1 MATSEPAAQAAD
13 PPRLNGRP
21 LVVIG
26 GGEHARVVIEAA
38 RSQREAWRLLG
49 VVDRDPAARTT
60 ALLDVAHLGD
70 DDDLLATL
78 SMTAPDERPWLVIGF
93 GGGAADAVRRAAA
106 VARFGQGSRW
116 ATLVHATAWV
126 APSATLGEGT
136 VVLAGAVV
144 NAGARVGCHAILN
157 TRAVLEHDVV
167 IGDYANIGP
176 GALVGGGATVGA
188 NAFIGDGRR
197 RARPHDRRARVPRS
211 GMGAVVVGDVEP
223 GLTVVGNPARAIV
236 GADAP
241 RARPQD
247 A

>member
-1 MATSEPAAQAAD
+1 MATSEPATQAAD
-13 PPRLNGRP
+13 PPPLNGRP

-78 SMTAPDERPWLVIGF
+78 SMTAPDERPWLIIGF

-106 VARFGQGSRW
+106 VTRFGQGSRW

-188 NAFIGDGRR
+188 NAFIAMAAAVRDHVTVGQG
-197 RARPHDRRARVPRS
+197 ATV

>member
-1 MATSEPAAQAAD
+1 MATSEPATQAAD

-49 VVDRDPAARTT
+49 IVDRDPAARTT

-78 SMTAPDERPWLVIGF
+78 SMTAPDERPWLIIGF

-188 NAFIGDGRR
+188 NAFVAMAAAVRDHVTVGQG
-197 RARPHDRRARVPRS
+197 ATV

>member
-1 MATSEPAAQAAD
+1 MATAEPAAQATD

-26 GGEHARVVIEAA
+26 GGEHARVVIETA
-38 RSQREAWRLLG
+38 RSQRDAWRLLG
-49 VVDRDPAARTT
+49 IVDRDPAARTT

-78 SMTAPDERPWLVIGF
+78 SMTPPDERPWLVIGF
-93 GGGAADAVRRAAA
+93 GGGAADALRRADA
-106 VARFGQGSRW
+106 VARFGPGVRW

-126 APSATLGEGT
+126 APSATLGDGS

-144 NAGARVGCHAILN
+144 NAGARVGRHAIVN

-167 IGDYANIGP
+167 IGDYGNVGP
-176 GALVGGGATVGA
+176 GALLGGGATIGAHAFVAMGAAIRDHATVGHGA
-188 NAFIGDGRR
+188 T
-197 RARPHDRRARVPRS
+197 V

-223 GLTVVGNPARAIV
+223 GLTVVGNPARPLGTAEPP
-236 GADAP
+236 DA
-241 RARPQD
+241 
-247 A
+247 